1 LPGAVDRRPLG
12 TVVGGSLSRGLTVR
26 LDPSVSVEE
35 LAVGQYVVIE
45 GERQRFFAMLTDIA
59 LGATHPAYTTQPPD
73 TSDPFIAAVVRG
85 AVTYGELSA
94 APLLTL
100 ERGDGRRGEPRP
112 VKTIPPHYAPVS
124 LASDADVEA
133 VFGAASKTHFAV
145 GQPLDMET
153 WINLNLERLV
163 ERSIGVFGKTG
174 TGKTF
179 LTRLLLAGI
188 LHCDAA
194 VTLIFDMHNEYGL
207 KGTSEG
213 PTGEV
218 KGLKQLFGSRVAI
231 FTLDPQ
237 STRQRGGSYDCEVQ
251 IGYDQILPE
260 DMELLRDAL
269 EMTQA
274 QIETIYRLAQVL
286 GDESW
291 FGAFIEMDT
300 DKREELAR
308 RLGLNPGTLNVLQRK
323 LHTRLGRLPFLRPR
337 AEGDAVEAI
346 LRYIQRGMS
355 VVLEFGRLQQLDA
368 YMLVA
373 NVLTRRIHERY
384 VEMTERALGDK
395 RQEPRHLVITIE
407 EAHKFLSPTVAGHT
421 IFGTIA
427 RELRKYHVTLLV
439 VDQRPSGIADEVM
452 SQIGTRMCCLLDDER
467 DVSAVLAGVSGAGH
481 LRDVLARLDTKQ
493 QALILGHAVP
503 MPVVIR
509 TRAYDGALYR
519 ALGFAEGAELERKA
533 REAIDDLFPGP

>member
-1 LPGAVDRRPLG
+1 MK
-12 TVVGGSLSRGLTVR
+12 TV
-26 LDPSVSVEE
+26 
-35 LAVGQYVVIE
+35 
-45 GERQRFFAMLTDIA
+45 
-59 LGATHPAYTTQPPD
+59 
-73 TSDPFIAAVVRG
+73 
-85 AVTYGELSA
+85 
-94 APLLTL
+94 
-100 ERGDGRRGEPRP
+100 
-112 VKTIPPHYAPVS
+112 PPHYAPAY
-124 LASDADVEA
+124 LASDQDVEA
-133 VFGAASKTHFAV
+133 VFGAAGKQFFAV

-153 WINLNLERLV
+153 WINLSLERLV
-163 ERSIGVFGKTG
+163 ERSVGIFGKTG

-179 LTRLLLAGI
+179 LTRLLLAGL

-194 VTLIFDMHNEYGL
+194 VTLIFDMHNEYGW

-218 KGLKQLFGSRVAI
+218 KGLKQLFGNRVAI
-231 FTLDPQ
+231 FTLDPD
-237 STRQRGGSYDCEVQ
+237 STRQRGGTYDFEVQ

-274 QIETIYRLAQVL
+274 QVETVYRLGQVY
-286 GDESW
+286 GEHEW
-291 FGAFIEMDT
+291 FGRFIAMDT
-300 DKREELAR
+300 DEREELAR

-323 LHTRLGRLPFLRPR
+323 LHTRLGRLGFLRPNV
-337 AEGDAVEAI
+337 AQDAVQAI
-346 LRYIQRGMS
+346 LGYLGRGMS
-355 VVLEFGRLQQLDA
+355 VVLEFGRLNQLDA

-384 VEMTERALGDK
+384 VDLTERAMGD
-395 RQEPRHLVITIE
+395 RRSEPRHLMITIE
-407 EAHKFLSPTVAGHT
+407 EAHKFLSSSVAGHT

-439 VDQRPSGIADEVM
+439 VDQRPSGIADEIL
-452 SQIGTRMCCLLDDER
+452 SQIGTKMCCLLDDER

-509 TRAYDGALYR
+509 TRAYGPDLYS
-519 ALGFAEGAELERKA
+519 AVGFAEGADLKKQAE
-533 REAIDDLFPGP
+533 DDSKLLWGDR